1 MSLLTQVIVKFVGKA
16 FSFPNKS
23 LDKNTKKPTDEAA
36 VSQKT
41 EKLLVPKE
49 HEESASLTRWDGLVN
64 LAMMMG
70 AVIILKLFLGLFVHS
85 SDVSDVV
92 IPVVNL
98 LPKIG
103 HLPLSLLLYPVFAM
117 LLTYRIEF
125 LLLTHQIRWEYAL
138 CSYIAVLATGLVLPV
153 ISLRRHEDLDL
164 LIQNL
169 VVCLFFIILTLKLVS
184 FIQVNKSHRDALEAN
199 ENIEIPVNL
208 SIRDLASFWFSPN
221 LVYRPQESSNKQVR
235 VLYVLK
241 KVVEVF
247 LLQALSRQGML
258 FMPNILDELLGAAD
272 NEDMILFLER

>member
-49 HEESASLTRWDGLVN
+49 HEESASLTRWGGLVN

-70 AVIILKLFLGLFVHS
+70 AVIILKIFLGLFVHS

-103 HLPLSLLLYPVFAM
+103 PLPLSLLYPVFAM
-117 LLTYRIEF
+117 LLIYRIEF
-125 LLLTHQIRWEYAL
+125 LLSTHQIRWEYAL

-184 FIQVNKSHRDALEAN
+184 FIQVNKSYREALEAN

-208 SIRDLASFWFSPN
+208 SIRDLARFWFSPN

-241 KVVEVF
+241 KAVEVF

-258 FMPNILDELLGAAD
+258 FMPNIVDELLGAAD